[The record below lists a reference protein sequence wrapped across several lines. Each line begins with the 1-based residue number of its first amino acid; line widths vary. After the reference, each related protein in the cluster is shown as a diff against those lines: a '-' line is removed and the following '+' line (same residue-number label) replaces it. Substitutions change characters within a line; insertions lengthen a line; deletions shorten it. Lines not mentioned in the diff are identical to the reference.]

1 MAVVGLASVLEAEV
15 SDSGWLEVLLE
26 LAGMT
31 EGAAAAAVTA
41 VEVEVELLGVT
52 AAALVETGEAAVLV
66 SLV

>member
-15 SDSGWLEVLLE
+15 SDSDWLEVLLE
-26 LAGMT
+26 LAGMA

-41 VEVEVELLGVT
+41 LEVEVELLGVT

-66 SLV
+66 SLA